1 MSLKSKHR
9 EIMQAQAARMQTLAA
24 QLSNTLVQK
33 LLPVAKYLVP
43 PAFQPR
49 LARTLVDYAMPPKA
63 LDAAYGLIRRCS
75 HLGPAAFT
83 DAALAHL
90 GASYTLDPNELEQ
103 LPSSGP
109 LIIVANHPLGAVDA
123 LCLMSA
129 IARRRSDIKILAN
142 ELLHEVTPLRPWL
155 INVDVLRV
163 GSGNIGALRAAEAE
177 LNAGRCLLI
186 FPAGEVSR
194 LRLNGISDGPWKPGF
209 AGLSERANAPVIPV
223 HLTAFNATSF
233 YLAAAISTRLG
244 SLLLPRAAL
253 LGAPKRV
260 SIRLGEAVK
269 LRPGEARHAFVQRV
283 RQSLYQLPDAQAHAS
298 FAARRHGNTIALKPE
313 PIAAAGC
320 TRRWWLEVQKTELLS
335 VTPDGRELRLARL
348 GLGSALLEELGRVR
362 EISFRHVGEGSGKA
376 RDLDRFDGHY
386 EPLLL
391 IDPKALEIVGAY
403 RFGRAELILQTQG
416 LAGLYCHSLF
426 EFGADFQARL
436 PHALE
441 LGRSFVQPKW
451 FRSRALDELWSGIGL
466 YLQRY
471 PQIRWLFGPVS
482 ASATLPE
489 AAREQIVRFYAQFYG
504 CEEVLAR
511 ARRPAL
517 QDRSA
522 MQFRELTI
530 DAAFALLRSELK
542 KLGVAVPPLFK
553 QYTELTELG
562 GVRFLAFGTD
572 PEFANCIDGLVLVDL
587 AQIKAAK
594 AQRWLEAKS
603 RVTGAEAKPPLRDQ
617 TTDLAQPHART
628 EPFSGHASASTKESS
643 DANVASAIS
652 SP

>member
-1 MSLKSKHR
+1 
-9 EIMQAQAARMQTLAA
+9 MQTLAA
-24 QLSNTLVQK
+24 QLSNSLVEK
-33 LLPVAKYLVP
+33 LLPVTKYLVP
-43 PAFQPR
+43 PAFQPG
-49 LARTLVDYAMPPKA
+49 LARGLAEYALPPAA
-63 LDAAYGLIRRCS
+63 LCAAMALINRTK
-75 HLGPAAFT
+75 HLSPAAFT

-90 GASYTLDPNELEQ
+90 AASYALDPHELEQ

-129 IARRRSDIKILAN
+129 IARRRVDIKILAN

-155 INVDVLRV
+155 IEVDVLRA
-163 GSGNIGALRAAEAE
+163 GTGNIGALRAAQTE
-177 LNAGRCLLI
+177 LNAGRCLVI

-194 LRLNGISDGPWKPGF
+194 LRLSGISDRPWKQGF
-209 AGLSERANAPVIPV
+209 ARLSECANAPVVPV
-223 HLTAFNATSF
+223 HLSASNTPGF
-233 YLAAAISTRLG
+233 YLAAAISSRLG

-260 SIRLGEAVK
+260 SIRLGK
-269 LRPGEARHAFVQRV
+269 PMRPQAQTRDATYTTSRTAAETRQSFVERV
-283 RQSLYQLPDAQAHAS
+283 RQTLYQLPKSPAKAS
-298 FAARRHGNTIALKPE
+298 FARAQHSGVSAHHPE
-313 PIAAAGC
+313 PIAAPGC
-320 TRRWWLEVQKTELLS
+320 TRRWWLELQKTELLS

-348 GLGSALLEELGRVR
+348 ELGSALLEELGRVR
-362 EISFRHVGEGSGKA
+362 EISFRHIGEGSGKN

-386 EPLLL
+386 EHLLL

-403 RFGRAELILQTQG
+403 RFGRAETILETQG
-416 LAGLYCHSLF
+416 VEGLYCQSLF
-426 EFGADFQARL
+426 EFGAEFQARL
-436 PHALE
+436 PQAME

-466 YLQRY
+466 YLQRH
-471 PQIRWLFGPVS
+471 PQLRWLFGLVS

-489 AAREQIVRFYAQFYG
+489 AAREKIVSFYAQFYG
-504 CEEVLAR
+504 CEQVLAS
-511 ARRPAL
+511 ARRPVLQERSAL
-517 QDRSA
+517 QFHALSVD
-522 MQFRELTI
+522 
-530 DAAFALLRSELK
+530 DAFALLRSELK

-594 AQRWLEAKS
+594 AQRWLKAKGRVAATEVVQSPREPNTDETSTNRPTSIKEA
-603 RVTGAEAKPPLRDQ
+603 
-617 TTDLAQPHART
+617 
-628 EPFSGHASASTKESS
+628 S
-643 DANVASAIS
+643 DANAASAIS
-652 SP
+652 AA